1 MGETGEVMH
10 QGQGEIMAAEVTCQP
25 LLFWRRSPPARNME
39 RMSTATFSQGSPSVL
54 GLELDL
60 VCGEAWLDNA
70 VEKRE
75 GKERWEVVDCE
86 ARAHLKLR
94 ADATVT
100 TAGGLGGGGA
110 PEASL
115 HQCTMEREVASGDGH
130 GGPAAARQRKRR
142 RRGWAPHS
150 RGFAWILDHSDLRDN
165 GPDPRQPRSNSWCCE
180 LHGSNGSRIN
190 GRRGPAT
197 SAGNEPRFRLV
208 KIHAN
213 ENFLSGPM
221 TSSVRP
227 EPNPSFGPVWCNL
240 SGPTRVFF
248 LLNRHFDSNK
258 ALPQLSICQFNLS
271 TLVLVQTNP
280 FTYIWLHISMKLIY
294 FFYFW
299 IFSLF
304 IL

>member
-1 MGETGEVMH
+1 MFCFVCLLTSWCLVAVLSCNHTLLG
-10 QGQGEIMAAEVTCQP
+10 P
-25 LLFWRRSPPARNME
+25 LLDTTVSCVGN
-39 RMSTATFSQGSPSVL
+39 SV
-54 GLELDL
+54 
-60 VCGEAWLDNA
+60 
-70 VEKRE
+70 
-75 GKERWEVVDCE
+75 
-86 ARAHLKLR
+86 
-94 ADATVT
+94 
-100 TAGGLGGGGA
+100 
-110 PEASL
+110 
-115 HQCTMEREVASGDGH
+115 
-130 GGPAAARQRKRR
+130 
-142 RRGWAPHS
+142 
-150 RGFAWILDHSDLRDN
+150 F
-165 GPDPRQPRSNSWCCE
+165 
-180 LHGSNGSRIN
+180 
-190 GRRGPAT
+190 
-197 SAGNEPRFRLV
+197 
-208 KIHAN
+208 IHAN